1 MPPRARGARL
11 RRSHLATNLQ
21 KSGLKRSLTLPLLTL
36 YGLGVTVG
44 AGIYVLIGATAAQAG
59 AQAWLA
65 FVIAALVA
73 GCTAFSYAELS
84 TRFPVSAGEAAY
96 VTAGFGRAGLATL
109 VGGLVAMS
117 GLVSASAITVGASGY
132 LHALTGVPATLL
144 IVGIVAA
151 LAMLALWGI
160 KQSVMVAGTITVLE
174 ILGLVFVI
182 IWGGFVADHAGAAPA
197 DLIPSLDLAV
207 WSGIL
212 GATVLA
218 FFAYIGFEDMV
229 NVAEEVENP
238 RRTMPLAIIVTLFV
252 ATVLYCAVSISVLIA
267 VPVESLA
274 TSHAP
279 LTLVFATAPSQIQLL
294 FAALAVVATV
304 NGVLI
309 QMIMVSRVLY
319 GMADQGNLPN
329 VLARLSE
336 RTQTPTVAT
345 GLVAAGILV
354 LSLFLP
360 VEQLAEWTSQI
371 VLTVFVFIN
380 MSLIAIKRQG
390 DQKGDHFRVPILLPV
405 FGALTSAALLVAS
418 LF

>member
-1 MPPRARGARL
+1 MT
-11 RRSHLATNLQ
+11 TNLQ

-59 AQAWLA
+59 TQAWLA

-96 VTAGFGRAGLATL
+96 VTAGLGRAGLATL

-132 LHALTGVPATLL
+132 LHALTGAPPTLL
-144 IVGIVAA
+144 IVGIVVA

-174 ILGLVFVI
+174 ILGLIVVI
-182 IWGGFVADHAGAAPA
+182 VWGGFVADHAGAAPA

-238 RRTMPLAIIVTLFV
+238 RRTMPLAIIVTLVV
-252 ATVLYCAVSISVLIA
+252 ATVLYCAVSISVLLA
-267 VPVESLA
+267 VPVETLG

-319 GMADQGNLPN
+319 GMADQGNLPI

-380 MSLIAIKRQG
+380 VSLIAIKRRG
-390 DQKGDHFRVPILLPV
+390 DQRGDHFRVPILLPV

>member
-1 MPPRARGARL
+1 
-11 RRSHLATNLQ
+11 
-21 KSGLKRSLTLPLLTL
+21 
-36 YGLGVTVG
+36 
-44 AGIYVLIGATAAQAG
+44 
-59 AQAWLA
+59 
-65 FVIAALVA
+65 
-73 GCTAFSYAELS
+73 
-84 TRFPVSAGEAAY
+84 
-96 VTAGFGRAGLATL
+96 
-109 VGGLVAMS
+109 
-117 GLVSASAITVGASGY
+117 
-132 LHALTGVPATLL
+132 
-144 IVGIVAA
+144 
-151 LAMLALWGI
+151 MLALWGI

-252 ATVLYCAVSISVLIA
+252 ATVLYCAVSISVLLA

>member
-1 MPPRARGARL
+1 MAKHRHIPEQH
-11 RRSHLATNLQ
+11 RR
-21 KSGLKRSLTLPLLTL
+21 GLKRSLTLPLLTL

-65 FVIAALVA
+65 FVVAALVA

-96 VTAGFGRAGLATL
+96 VTAGFGRAGLATI
-109 VGGLVAMS
+109 VGGLVAAS

-132 LHALTGVPATLL
+132 LYALTGAPPNLL
-144 IVGIVAA
+144 IFVVVALLA
-151 LAMLALWGI
+151 LLALWGI
-160 KQSVMVAGTITVLE
+160 KQSVIVAGAITVLE

-182 IWGGFVADHAGAAPA
+182 VWGGFIADHAGVAPS
-197 DLIPSLDLAV
+197 DLLPSFDVPV

-212 GATVLA
+212 AATVLA

-238 RRTMPLAIIVTLFV
+238 RRTMPLAIIITLVV
-252 ATVLYCAVSISVLIA
+252 ATVLYCAVSVSVLLA
-267 VPVESLA
+267 VPVETLA
-274 TSHAP
+274 ASQAP
-279 LTLVFATAPSQIQLL
+279 LTLVFATAPQQVQLL

-309 QMIMVSRVLY
+309 QMIMVSRVIY
-319 GMADQGNLPN
+319 GMADQGNLPSM
-329 VLARLSE
+329 LARLSE

-345 GLVAAGILV
+345 GLVALGVLV

-360 VEQLAEWTSQI
+360 VEQLAQWTSQI

-380 MSLIAIKRQG
+380 VSLIAIKRQSG
-390 DQKGDHFRVPILLPV
+390 QSGDHFRVPSLLPA

-418 LF
+418 LV

>member
-1 MPPRARGARL
+1 MAKHRHIPEQQH
-11 RRSHLATNLQ
+11 RR
-21 KSGLKRSLTLPLLTL
+21 GLKRSLTLPLLTL

-65 FVIAALVA
+65 FVVAALVA

-96 VTAGFGRAGLATL
+96 VTAGFGRAGLATI
-109 VGGLVAMS
+109 VGGLVAAS

-132 LHALTGVPATLL
+132 LYALTGAPPNLL
-144 IVGIVAA
+144 IFVVVALLA
-151 LAMLALWGI
+151 LLALWGI
-160 KQSVMVAGTITVLE
+160 KQSVIVAGAITVLE

-182 IWGGFVADHAGAAPA
+182 VWGGFIADQAGVAPS
-197 DLIPSLDLAV
+197 DLLPSFDVPV

-212 GATVLA
+212 AATVLA

-238 RRTMPLAIIVTLFV
+238 RRTMPLAIIITLVV
-252 ATVLYCAVSISVLIA
+252 ATVLYCAVSVSVLLA
-267 VPVESLA
+267 VPVEALA
-274 TSHAP
+274 ASQAP
-279 LTLVFATAPSQIQLL
+279 LTLVFATAPQQVQLL

-309 QMIMVSRVLY
+309 QMIMVSRVIY
-319 GMADQGNLPN
+319 GMADQGNLPSM
-329 VLARLSE
+329 LARLSE

-345 GLVAAGILV
+345 GLVALGVLV

-360 VEQLAEWTSQI
+360 VEQLAQWTSQI

-380 MSLIAIKRQG
+380 VSLIAIKRQSG
-390 DQKGDHFRVPILLPV
+390 QSGDHFRVPSLLPA

-418 LF
+418 LV